1 MRRISLLLLLIVLV
15 GCNKQLEYA
24 QYVSLPNGWVEHQS
38 IPFYLDEN
46 DTLTPKNLFIMLRN
60 DEQYEFSNIF
70 LITKMEVPHSNK
82 VIIDTLE
89 YEMANAE
96 GQWLGDGFSA
106 VKESKLWYKEN
117 FLFPAKGKYVVKIE
131 QAMRKI
137 GTNQGIEVLKG
148 ITEVGLRVENPQL
161 NK

>member
-1 MRRISLLLLLIVLV
+1 
-15 GCNKQLEYA
+15 
-24 QYVSLPNGWVEHQS
+24 
-38 IPFYLDEN
+38 
-46 DTLTPKNLFIMLRN
+46 
-60 DEQYEFSNIF
+60 
-70 LITKMEVPHSNK
+70 ME
-82 VIIDTLE
+82 
-89 YEMANAE
+89 NAE
-96 GQWLGDGFSA
+96 RQWLGDGFSA

-148 ITEVGLRVENPQL
+148 ITEVGLRAENPQL